1 MPTTSPD
8 TSTSAIRV
16 DTRTDT
22 STDTSTDTRTVSA
35 ARCSIARSLE
45 VLGEKWSLLIVR
57 EAFWGRTRFSEFR
70 ATLGVSSD
78 ILTDRL
84 GTLVDAGV
92 MHRVAYREAGSR
104 ERYRYELTPSGR
116 DLTPVLAALS
126 AWGEQH
132 RPGQAGP
139 SAIYRQSGT
148 GEPVTLVFR
157 AADGTILSD
166 DEVEVVRGPGVL
178 ADPTSL

>member
-1 MPTTSPD
+1 MPTISPA
-8 TSTSAIRV
+8 TSAGSSSAGI
-16 DTRTDT
+16 DIG
-22 STDTSTDTRTVSA
+22 SSGSA

-70 ATLGVSSD
+70 DNLGVSSD

-92 MHRVAYREAGSR
+92 FHKVAYREAGSR

-116 DLTPVLAALS
+116 DLMPVLAALN

-132 RPGQAGP
+132 RPTGSGP
-139 SAIYRQSGT
+139 SAVYRQAAT
-148 GEPVTLVFR
+148 GEPVSLVFR

-166 DEVEVVRGPGVL
+166 DEVEVARGPGARVYP
-178 ADPTSL
+178 ASL